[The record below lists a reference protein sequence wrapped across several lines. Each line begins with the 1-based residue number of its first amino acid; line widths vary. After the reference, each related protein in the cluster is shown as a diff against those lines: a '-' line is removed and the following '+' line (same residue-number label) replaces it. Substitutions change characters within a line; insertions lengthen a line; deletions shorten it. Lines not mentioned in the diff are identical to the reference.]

1 MTIRHF
7 RIFIAV
13 ASSESITQAA
23 RQLYISQPTVSV
35 AIKELEDHYGTRF
48 FERLNQRLKI
58 TEAGQSLLNYATHFI
73 SLFDDMEKIFQN
85 PDFHG
90 TLRIGSGITAGS
102 YYLPKIIQRFQE
114 SCPEVKTQIRIDT
127 AGTIEKELLSNNLD
141 LALIEGSVHSSFL
154 KTFPVF
160 HTRYI
165 AVCAPEHKLA
175 SADTIP
181 LEEFVK
187 EPLLFR
193 SRNSNAFEFFSTLL
207 SGYGYQVKTAWEST
221 SLEARLQA
229 AKCNLGIAI
238 LPEIMAVEE
247 LRSRRLTQIRI
258 QNFDITSTISLT
270 YHQNKYLSN
279 DMQQFI
285 CFLTAPA
292 TEETL
297 SSESFVQNFSQ
308 SADSG
313 KIHSRI

>member
-35 AIKELEDHYGTRF
+35 AIKELEEHYGTRF

-90 TLRIGSGITAGS
+90 TLRIGSGITPGS
-102 YYLPKIIQRFQE
+102 YYLPQIIQRFE
-114 SCPEVKTQIRIDT
+114 RAFPDVKTRVRIDT
-127 AGTIEKELLSNNLD
+127 AGTIEKDLLNNHLD
-141 LALIEGSVHSSFL
+141 LALIEGTVHSPFL
-154 KTFPVF
+154 KTIPLF
-160 HTRYI
+160 HTKYI
-165 AVCAPEHKLA
+165 PVCAPEHKMA
-175 SADTIP
+175 SKETIS

-187 EPLLFR
+187 EPVLFR

-221 SLEARLQA
+221 SLEALLQA
-229 AKCNLGIAI
+229 AKRGLGIAV
-238 LPEIMAVEE
+238 LPEIMVAEE
-247 LRSRRLTQIRI
+247 LSSRRLKQIRI
-258 QNFDITSTISLT
+258 QDFDITSTISLT
-270 YHQNKYLSN
+270 FHQNKYISH

-285 CFLTAPA
+285 RFLTDPAQKGSLADTAPEA
-292 TEETL
+292 KPDQFPDRANQH
-297 SSESFVQNFSQ
+297 SS
-308 SADSG
+308 
-313 KIHSRI
+313 I

>member
-160 HTRYI
+160 
-165 AVCAPEHKLA
+165 
-175 SADTIP
+175 
-181 LEEFVK
+181 
-187 EPLLFR
+187 R

-221 SLEARLQA
+221 SLEALLQA